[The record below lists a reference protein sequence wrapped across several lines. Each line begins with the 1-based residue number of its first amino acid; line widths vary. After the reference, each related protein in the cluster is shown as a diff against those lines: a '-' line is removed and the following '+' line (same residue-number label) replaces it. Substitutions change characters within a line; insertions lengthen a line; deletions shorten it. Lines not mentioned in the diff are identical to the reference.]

1 MATGPYLKE
10 VRKFL
15 RSADWLGEEHAPM
28 VVHLKSLAQ
37 TLDKELEE
45 SGKVPQ
51 GIAGVFGVTW
61 GRLQKP
67 VDKTAK
73 KDEETDPILNFS

>member
-1 MATGPYLKE
+1 MI
-10 VRKFL
+10 
-15 RSADWLGEEHAPM
+15 
-28 VVHLKSLAQ
+28 VHLTSLAR
-37 TLDKELEE
+37 TLDKEFEE
-45 SGKVPQ
+45 TGKVPQ
-51 GIAGVFGVTW
+51 GIGGVFGVTW